1 MNTDAAR
8 LDQAARRR
16 VSAHGKTTVY
26 ENELLRHP
34 VYTRVV
40 HWSSAMFFVLALLSG
55 FAIYSPWLF
64 HWLTPMFGGGPLT
77 RLLHPWFS
85 LGFVAA
91 FALQILNWSAPMAW
105 TRDDRKWL
113 KQMKAYVT
121 NAEPLEPEYVGFFNA
136 GQKLYFWAIVV
147 SAALF
152 LITGIPM
159 WFPDTFGRLAVNLS
173 YVLHDLAA
181 LVMLA
186 GFIVHIYE
194 GTAQQPG
201 TFQAMTRG
209 TVEKRWA
216 WTHHPAWYR
225 AVTGRDPRADY
236 KRALERSDSGA
247 P

>member
-1 MNTDAAR
+1 MI
-8 LDQAARRR
+8 R
-16 VSAHGKTTVY
+16 VR

-40 HWSSAMFFVLALLSG
+40 HWSYAIFFVLALLSG

-64 HWLTPMFGGGPLT
+64 HWLTPLFGGGPMT

-105 TRDDRKWL
+105 TSDDRRWL
-113 KQMKAYVT
+113 KHLRTYVT
-121 NAEPLEPEYVGFFNA
+121 NAEPLEPGYVGFFNA
-136 GQKLYFWAIVV
+136 GQKLYFWAIVT
-147 SAALF
+147 SAVLF
-152 LITGIPM
+152 LLTGIPM
-159 WFPDTFGRLAVNLS
+159 WFPNTFGRLTVAVS
-173 YVLHDLAA
+173 YVLHDVAA
-181 LVMLA
+181 LLMLA
-186 GFIVHIYE
+186 GFIIHVYE
-194 GTAQQPG
+194 GTASQPG

-236 KRALERSDSGA
+236 QRALERQA
-247 P
+247 ERP